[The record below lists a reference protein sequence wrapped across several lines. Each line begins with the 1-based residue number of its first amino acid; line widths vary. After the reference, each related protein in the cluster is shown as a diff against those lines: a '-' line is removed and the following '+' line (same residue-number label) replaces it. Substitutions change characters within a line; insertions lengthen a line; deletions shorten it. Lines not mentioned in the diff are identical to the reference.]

1 MNNLAINFDKS
12 TPERAV
18 SQQKKPH
25 YTPLGAAQGI
35 TTKLSMP
42 NINDENRS
50 LGAIL
55 KNTGGGLS
63 RFR

>member
-1 MNNLAINFDKS
+1 MNNLPINFDKS

-25 YTPLGAAQGI
+25 YTPLGVAQGI

-42 NINDENRS
+42 NINDENRT

>member
-18 SQQKKPH
+18 SQQKKTH
-25 YTPLGAAQGI
+25 YIPLGAAQGI
-35 TTKLSMP
+35 TRKLSMP